1 MSATERT
8 CSKTAAIVERHQ
20 QARVSGMHEKGIA
33 GWGVVRVQPWHL
45 AGIFETQAEALRRMK
60 ELSPSYIVRFGS
72 GFPRSHD
79 FFWEMQERA
88 D

>member
-1 MSATERT
+1 MKTQDSPKER
-8 CSKTAAIVERHQ
+8 
-20 QARVSGMHEKGIA
+20 GIRGA
-33 GWGVVRVQPWHL
+33 QTTWHL

-88 D
+88 E